1 MGTDPS
7 PSTPGPVRPADIRPG
22 DLLAFAYYTRVQAVS
37 TPPGDGHVLE
47 LVDLDAGEAPFRVKG
62 DALITRASSAD
73 QSTETRSVTRTECA
87 RLLVGTE
94 GRAVVFTV
102 CFDRADGT
110 ERILRGRYLDQDE
123 QLGRSRVE
131 DLDRP
136 PGDRIR
142 LVDHRTLKW
151 LVVDGIR
158 YVVRS

>member
-1 MGTDPS
+1 VATDPS
-7 PSTPGPVRPADIRPG
+7 RSAPGPVRPDEVRPG
-22 DLLAFAYYTRVQAVS
+22 DLLAFTYYTRVQSVS
-37 TPPGDGHVLE
+37 TPSDDGHVLD

-62 DALITRASSAD
+62 DSLIARASSAD
-73 QSTETRSVTRTECA
+73 QSAETRSVTRTECA

-94 GRAVVFTV
+94 GRAAVFTV

-110 ERILRGRYLDQDE
+110 ERTLRGRYLEQDE
-123 QLGRSRVE
+123 HLGRSRVE

-151 LVVDGIR
+151 LIVDGIR

>member
-1 MGTDPS
+1 MF
-7 PSTPGPVRPADIRPG
+7 PGVVRPEDIRPG
-22 DLLAFAYYTRVQAVS
+22 DLLAFTYYVRVQGVS
-37 TPPGDGHVLE
+37 VPPGEGHVLD
-47 LVDLDAGEAPFRVKG
+47 LVDLDAADTPLRIKG
-62 DALITRASSAD
+62 DKLIARASSAE
-73 QSTETRSVTRTECA
+73 QSRETRSVTRTECA

-110 ERILRGRYLDQDE
+110 ERTLRGRYLEQDE

-136 PGDRIR
+136 AGDRIR

-151 LVVDGIR
+151 LVVDGVR